1 MMVMKWKNAQ
11 NNTLFQYLEKKEKL
25 WKEKENRIEERSKS
39 DDREKDRS
47 RKIKKEIGEVRER
60 QSYDVREDMVEGIKG
75 WNI

>member
-1 MMVMKWKNAQ
+1 MHRIILYSNISKRKKSC
-11 NNTLFQYLEKKEKL
+11 EK
-25 WKEKENRIEERSKS
+25 KENRIEERSKS

>member
-1 MMVMKWKNAQ
+1 MHRIILYSNISKRKKSC
-11 NNTLFQYLEKKEKL
+11 EKRKKIAS
-25 WKEKENRIEERSKS
+25 KSVSKS

-60 QSYDVREDMVEGIKG
+60 QSYDVREDMIEGIKG